1 MAGPRWRVAQKM
13 NSMPKHVVTSTI
25 GPLEWNASALK
36 GDPTAA
42 ITELKQGEGGP
53 ILVAGSA
60 MLVRTLLA
68 RDLVDELRLMV
79 FPVMIGGG
87 VTVFPQQRDMI
98 SLELSELTRYSSGVL
113 LQMYR
118 PSPAGYR
125 QG

>member
-1 MAGPRWRVAQKM
+1 MPARSRAIPPRP
-13 NSMPKHVVTSTI
+13 S
-25 GPLEWNASALK
+25 
-36 GDPTAA
+36 PT
-42 ITELKQGEGGP
+42 LKQGEGGP

-60 MLVRTLLA
+60 MLVRTLPA

-87 VTVFPQQRDMI
+87 LTVFPQQRDMI

-113 LQMYR
+113 LQVYR